1 LFLLELTID
10 ESDALIKVAH
20 ALSSEVRINILKR
33 LNYQKMNVLEL
44 ADKLSLPVSTIAF
57 NVKVLEKAG
66 LIFTELQP
74 ASRGTMKV
82 CSRNFD
88 DIHMNLNLN
97 IGYNNPQ
104 NSYQIEMPVGHYID
118 SEISPTCGLITQNGI
133 LKPEDEPSLFFH
145 PERMSAQLIWFRKGF
160 VHYKFPLLLPADASI
175 QSTQF
180 SMELC
185 SEAPRYDHNWPSDIT
200 VWVNGEEICT
210 WTCPGDFGD
219 RRGKL
224 NPQWIPD
231 MHTQY
236 GLLKTW
242 KVNKNGCYLDDVKV
256 SDVTL
261 DELRLE
267 NSKFA
272 HFKVGI
278 KSDATNVGG
287 INLFGKGLG
296 DYDQDIMMRIIY
308 S

>member
-1 LFLLELTID
+1 LLELTID

-20 ALSSEVRINILKR
+20 ALSSEVRINILKC

-104 NSYQIEMPVGHYID
+104 NSYKIEMPVGHYVD
-118 SEISPTCGLITQNGI
+118 CDISPTCGLINQHGI
-133 LKPEDEPSLFFH
+133 IKPDDEPSLFFH
-145 PERMSAQLIWFRKGF
+145 PERVSAQLIWYRKGF
-160 VHYKFPLLLPADASI
+160 VKYKFPLLLPAEATI
-175 QSTQF
+175 QSIQF

-200 VWVNGEEICT
+200 VWMNDVEVCT

-224 NPQWIPD
+224 NPQWLPD

-242 KVNKNGCYLDDVKV
+242 KVNENGCYLDDVKV

-261 DELRLE
+261 DQLKMDG
-267 NSKFA
+267 SKFVK
-272 HFKVGI
+272 FKVGV
-278 KSDATNVGG
+278 KSNASNVGG
-287 INLFGKGLG
+287 INLFGKGFG
-296 DYDQDIMMRIIY
+296 DYDQDIIMRIIY
-308 S
+308 A